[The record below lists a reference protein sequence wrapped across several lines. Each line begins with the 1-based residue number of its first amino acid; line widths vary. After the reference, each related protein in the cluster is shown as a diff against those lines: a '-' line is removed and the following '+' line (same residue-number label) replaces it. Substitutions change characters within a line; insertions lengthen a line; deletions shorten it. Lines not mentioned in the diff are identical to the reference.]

1 MVFKTRTKMNK
12 LIFITFV
19 IVCSS
24 AVAQNGMF
32 KGFVD
37 DTIYGAIHVVLKNQY
52 PHEPEKTDCMIA
64 DFRRNK
70 VADKFYTPD
79 LLVDQDKLAK
89 KIQPFIDES
98 NYNCTFQFFQS
109 PLGICVL
116 IALFLLAIGFICCLI
131 RFRKS

>member
-1 MVFKTRTKMNK
+1 MNK
-12 LIFITFV
+12 LIFITFIV
-19 IVCSS
+19 VCSS
-24 AVAQNGMF
+24 AVAQSGIF

-79 LLVDQDKLAK
+79 LLVDQDKLARE
-89 KIQPFIDES
+89 IQPFIDEA
-98 NYNCTFQFFQS
+98 NLKCTLIQFFQS

-116 IALFLLAIGFICCLI
+116 IALFLLAISIICCLI
-131 RFRKS
+131 RCICC